1 MASCY
6 QVRCRYPAAARAD
19 GAQSSAWPGAH
30 FPSTKLSVY
39 PLCCLVS
46 FPLQKQIIRINI
58 EKRSWG
64 TGEMGQQVRALLGDP
79 CRGSA
84 AAVTLYTCFIHCTG
98 VKISIS
104 RRLLSLANL
113 RRKDLAGS
121 LIDACE
127 HDGRRKSSLEGRE
140 PRSPQS
146 LEAASSRPAA
156 APSTSPCTISLLQ

>member
-1 MASCY
+1 MCWRPSTYLCTKGYNHFNNWLKEKFWKQVASCY

-19 GAQSSAWPGAH
+19 GAQSSAWPRAH
-30 FPSTKLSVY
+30 FPSTKLNIY

-46 FPLQKQIIRINI
+46 FPLQKQIVCINI

-64 TGEMGQQVRALLGDP
+64 TGEMGQQVRAFLGDP

-104 RRLLSLANL
+104 RRLLFVWLVL
-113 RRKDLAGS
+113 FL
-121 LIDACE
+121 
-127 HDGRRKSSLEGRE
+127 
-140 PRSPQS
+140 
-146 LEAASSRPAA
+146 
-156 APSTSPCTISLLQ
+156 LLQATEKDSG